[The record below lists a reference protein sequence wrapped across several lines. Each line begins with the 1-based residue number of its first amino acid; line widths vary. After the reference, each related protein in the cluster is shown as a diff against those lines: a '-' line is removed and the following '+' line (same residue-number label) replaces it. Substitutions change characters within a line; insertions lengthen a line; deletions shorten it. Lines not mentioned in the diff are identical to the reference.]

1 MSALDTDCTSGT
13 GKIHAF
19 TLNFTEIGSGRCSL
33 YTSAPCHVRA
43 AYLRFSIAFV
53 TCIECAP
60 GGSAR
65 ILYDNNIRIEIL
77 PLNAFCSNGR
87 TSSSSTQ
94 TSSLVTIDYEILQG
108 YLPVLATIQHACQ
121 LEIGRLRG
129 VIWYDSF
136 NLNAHYYNHRL
147 CSIATQ

>member
-1 MSALDTDCTSGT
+1 MQMSALDTDCTSGT

-60 GGSAR
+60 RRVDRRASLWLNV
-65 ILYDNNIRIEIL
+65 LYDNNIRIEIL

-108 YLPVLATIQHACQ
+108 YFPVLATIQHACQ
-121 LEIGRLRG
+121 LEIGRLGG
-129 VIWYDSF
+129 VI
-136 NLNAHYYNHRL
+136 
-147 CSIATQ
+147 

>member
-65 ILYDNNIRIEIL
+65 I
-77 PLNAFCSNGR
+77 A
-87 TSSSSTQ
+87 
-94 TSSLVTIDYEILQG
+94 LVKCIVRQ
-108 YLPVLATIQHACQ
+108 QHS
-121 LEIGRLRG
+121 
-129 VIWYDSF
+129 D
-136 NLNAHYYNHRL
+136 
-147 CSIATQ
+147 